1 MKITCFNKKESIARN
16 HAEKIYRYIRE
27 MLPGIPDYISVTPPY
42 DEPVKKVRN
51 IYNVSL
57 LIKGNTLRRL
67 KLSMQNSK
75 IFQENDIIIDVD
87 PL

>member
-1 MKITCFNKKESIARN
+1 
-16 HAEKIYRYIRE
+16 
-27 MLPGIPDYISVTPPY
+27 MLPGISDYISVTPPY
-42 DEPVKKVRN
+42 DEPVKTVRN

>member
-1 MKITCFNKKESIARN
+1 MKLTGFNTKESIARN

-42 DEPVKKVRN
+42 DEPVKKVRK

-57 LIKGNTLRRL
+57 LIKGKTLRRL

>member
-1 MKITCFNKKESIARN
+1 M
-16 HAEKIYRYIRE
+16 
-27 MLPGIPDYISVTPPY
+27 
-42 DEPVKKVRN
+42 RN